1 MKARHRIQTPIEA
14 MAPAA
19 RRGFPSSGP
28 LAAVRRLSRI
38 ALDALLPPQCLACGS
53 IVNELGVLCAPC
65 WEALVFL
72 GPPQCVA
79 CGLPFAYPLGDGAL
93 CVACGRERPAYH
105 RARAALAYDGGSRSL
120 VLSFK
125 HGDRT
130 DAAPAFGRWLVR
142 AGGALVAEA
151 EVVAPVPLHWTRMF
165 ARRYN
170 QAALLADVVGRLGGT
185 PVIPDLLVRRRR
197 TRPLGRLGPAA
208 RRRVLNEAFALSPSR
223 AAAIEGR
230 RVLLVDDVLTTGT
243 TVSVCARTLQDGGAG
258 AVDVLTLARVVR
270 PDSQI
275 MP

>member
-1 MKARHRIQTPIEA
+1 MKARQPTQTPIE
-14 MAPAA
+14 PAA
-19 RRGFPSSGP
+19 QPGRPSPRP
-28 LAAVRRLSRI
+28 LAAVRRLFRL

-53 IVNELGVLCAPC
+53 IVDEPGVLCAPC

-79 CGLPFAYPLGDGAL
+79 CGLPFAYSLGDGAL
-93 CVACGRERPAYH
+93 CAACSRERPAYN
-105 RARAALAYDGGSRSL
+105 RARAALAYDEGSRPL

-170 QAALLADVVGRLGGT
+170 QAALLAQVVGRLGGT
-185 PVIPDLLVRRRR
+185 PVLPDLLVRRKR
-197 TRPLGRLGPAA
+197 TRPLGRLGAAA
-208 RRRVLNEAFALSPSR
+208 RRRALNEAFALRPSR
-223 AAAIEGR
+223 VPKIEGR

-243 TVSVCARTLQDGGAG
+243 TVSACARILKDGGAD